1 MGSPCLFT
9 RQRALKLGYFYW
21 LRIKNLNHLHTD
33 LSLCYLKHTKFYV
46 ENRAPFIQIS
56 SIASFK
62 PFLIDS
68 SVVRLKSAL
77 WPKYTKYR
85 TIFHKKS
92 CSTIKLFFF
101 FTYVLYWTVLS
112 TCKYQKKNQRSPCM
126 FPQTAMKGGHGFEI
140 AVRIENLHGGNWDKI
155 QNSAHRVWSMHS
167 RSSLFSDVFMCLISP
182 TQKFILGK
190 STKNTKEWGMSRFG
204 EVLELWI
211 FILEYFVVLAF
222 FVPVS

>member
-1 MGSPCLFT
+1 MGLLCLFT

-62 PFLIDS
+62 PFLIAWLWEYCNFPDS
-68 SVVRLKSAL
+68 SVVRLKSL
-77 WPKYTKYR
+77 PWSKYTKYR

-92 CSTIKLFFF
+92 CSTIRLFFF

-112 TCKYQKKNQRSPCM
+112 TCKYQKKKSGVTVLVSSQN
-126 FPQTAMKGGHGFEI
+126 AMKGGHGFEI
-140 AVRIENLHGGNWDKI
+140 AVRMENLHGGNWDEI
-155 QNSAHRVWSMHS
+155 QNSAHHVRSTHS
-167 RSSLFSDVFMCLISP
+167 RSSLFSVVFMCLTSP

-190 STKNTKEWGMSRFG
+190 STKNTKE
-204 EVLELWI
+204 
-211 FILEYFVVLAF
+211 
-222 FVPVS
+222 